1 MEQVARRVA
10 LALAMPT
17 VLFALGGCRTAATS
31 ASGDINSADLEFI
44 TQAYNIITFD
54 REEASLAPTY
64 AQTPAVKE
72 IAAKLLNDANAFAA
86 KLDPIIK
93 AHGIEL
99 PTELRSDL
107 RIRLL
112 HSRLNRGL
120 DFDRSFI
127 DDQIASHQEALDRH
141 EMLVGTLGQNSQL
154 VALAKEGG
162 EVLRRNLAA
171 LRAIQREL
179 PPPSTPTGPFGRQG
193 RAHASGGR
201 S

>member
-1 MEQVARRVA
+1 
-10 LALAMPT
+10 
-17 VLFALGGCRTAATS
+17 
-31 ASGDINSADLEFI
+31 
-44 TQAYNIITFD
+44 
-54 REEASLAPTY
+54 
-64 AQTPAVKE
+64 E

-99 PTELRSDL
+99 PNELRSDL

-112 HSRLNRGL
+112 HIRLNRGL

-141 EMLVGTLGQNSQL
+141 EMLMGTPGQNPQL
-154 VALAKEGG
+154 VALAKAGA
-162 EVLRRNLAA
+162 EVLRQNLAA

-179 PPPSTPTGPFGRQG
+179 PPPPTPTGPFGLPPPPFVR
-193 RAHASGGR
+193 
-201 S
+201 

>member
-1 MEQVARRVA
+1 MEQVTRRVV

-17 VLFALGGCRTAATS
+17 VLLALGGCRTAATS
-31 ASGDINSADLEFI
+31 ASGEMNSADLEFV

-54 REEASLAPTY
+54 REEASLAPAY
-64 AQTPAVKE
+64 AQTPEVKQIAVKLLYD
-72 IAAKLLNDANAFAA
+72 AKTFAA
-86 KLDPIIK
+86 KLYPIIK

-112 HSRLNRGL
+112 HIRLNRGL

-127 DDQIASHQEALDRH
+127 DDQIASHQEALDRQ
-141 EMLVGTLGQNSQL
+141 EMLMGTPGQNPQL
-154 VALAKEGG
+154 VALLKEGT
-162 EVLRRNLAA
+162 EVLRQNLAA

-179 PPPSTPTGPFGRQG
+179 PPPATPTGPFGLPPPPFVR
-193 RAHASGGR
+193 
-201 S
+201 